1 MAQYATSSQF
11 AEFGLPPAAL
21 DGFLGSVDDHL
32 TMASGVFDSY
42 ARGRYSVPLAG
53 PGPYPTEVV
62 AAVCAIAAYT
72 IMMARGFDPSSGA
85 DQNIRERYTDMIGRP
100 GQKGWLQQLAG
111 GIVNLDLAVDAT
123 SGVHDGAPIVR
134 TGRRG
139 GRYGAGCCAQY
150 RDSDC
155 DTRGGRYDFWGN
167 GRCL

>member
-1 MAQYATSSQF
+1 MTQYATSAQF

-21 DGFLGSVDDHL
+21 DGFTGSVDDHL
-32 TMASGVFDSY
+32 AMASGVFDSY

-53 PGPYPTEVV
+53 VGPFPTEVV

-85 DQNIRERYTDMIGRP
+85 DQNIRERYQDMLGRP

-111 GIVNLDLAVDAT
+111 GMVNLDIAVDAT
-123 SGVHDGAPIVR
+123 SGAHDGAPIIR
-134 TGRRG
+134 
-139 GRYGAGCCAQY
+139 GRYSARWGAGACGQY

-167 GRCL
+167 GRCR

>member
-1 MAQYATSSQF
+1 VAQYATSAQF

-21 DGFLGSVDDHL
+21 DGWTGSVDDHL

-53 PGPYPTEVV
+53 PGPFPTEVV
-62 AAVCAIAAYT
+62 AAVCALAAYT
-72 IMMARGFDPSSGA
+72 IMMSRGFDPSSGA
-85 DQNIRERYTDMIGRP
+85 DQNVRERYLDMLGRP

-111 GIVNLDLAVDAT
+111 GLVNLDLAVDAT

-134 TGRRG
+134 GRFG
-139 GRYGAGCCAQY
+139 GRYSAGSCGQY

-155 DTRGGRYDFWGN
+155 DTRGGRYDFWGL
-167 GRCL
+167 GRC